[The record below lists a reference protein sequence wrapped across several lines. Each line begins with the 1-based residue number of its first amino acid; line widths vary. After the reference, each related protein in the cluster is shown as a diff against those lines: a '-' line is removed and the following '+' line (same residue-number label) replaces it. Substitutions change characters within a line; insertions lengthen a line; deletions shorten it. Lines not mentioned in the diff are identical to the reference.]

1 MSLSISEPGVVPEED
16 SCVEVVL
23 VKLGMRRG
31 KTGGGN
37 LGVGPGLVDGTPPA
51 PLSVDF
57 VAALPPENASA
68 AAATR
73 PAACPTSG
81 LEACRILGS
90 ITEAG
95 VNVSPSSY

>member
-1 MSLSISEPGVVPEED
+1 MVPEED